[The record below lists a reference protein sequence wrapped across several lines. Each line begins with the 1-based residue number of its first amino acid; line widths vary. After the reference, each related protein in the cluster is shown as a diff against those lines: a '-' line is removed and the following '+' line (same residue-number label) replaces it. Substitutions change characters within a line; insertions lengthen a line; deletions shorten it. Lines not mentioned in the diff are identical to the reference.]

1 MEWQLSSFWKYTFL
15 LFSNLLLAHLDVSKH
30 FRKVVSLGAQ
40 VEMVE
45 NVLLHAVQVGIFHL
59 DLLSGEEVNREAS
72 AQNSQQIYLIKL
84 KFLKYLLDALV
95 AHTVE

>member
-1 MEWQLSSFWKYTFL
+1 M
-15 LFSNLLLAHLDVSKH
+15 
-30 FRKVVSLGAQ
+30 SLGAQ
-40 VEMVE
+40 VEVVE